1 MKKIKA
7 NWKAHVLTLFPEMFP
22 GPLGHS
28 IIGKA
33 LEEQV
38 WSLKL
43 INLQKFSKKGPKYI
57 DDKPYGGGSG
67 MIIKSEIIHKALKE
81 TTKKIKNNYSLV
93 FLTPK
98 GKKLNQEK
106 IKKFVKKD
114 NLILVCGKYE
124 GIDQRVIDTWKMEEI
139 SLGDYILSGGEI
151 AAMSLIDSCV
161 RLLPN
166 VLGSSKSLE
175 SETFENNLLEY
186 PQYTKPRKWLGK
198 KVPEVLLSGDHKK
211 ISEWKKNESIK
222 ITKIKRP
229 DLFKKVVNFVYS
241 ASRPFNF

>member
-1 MKKIKA
+1 MKKTKA
-7 NWKAHVLTLFPEMFP
+7 LWTVHILTLFPEMFP
-22 GPLGHS
+22 GPLGFS

-33 LEEQV
+33 LEKKN

-43 INLQKFSKKGPKYI
+43 INLQNFSKKGPKYV

-67 MIIKSEIIHKALKE
+67 MIIKSEIIHEALKK
-81 TTKKIKNNYSLV
+81 TIIKINNNYSLIY
-93 FLTPK
+93 LTPK
-98 GKKLNQEK
+98 GKKLDQKK
-106 IKKFVKKD
+106 IKRFIKKD

-139 SLGDYILSGGEI
+139 SMGDYILSGGEI

-166 VLGSSKSLE
+166 VLGSPKSLE

-186 PQYTKPRKWLGK
+186 PQYTKPREWLGK
-198 KVPEVLLSGDHKK
+198 KVPEVLLSGNHKK
-211 ISEWKKNESIK
+211 INEWKKKESIR

-229 DLFKKVVNFVYS
+229 DLFKKVVKK
-241 ASRPFNF
+241 

>member
-1 MKKIKA
+1 MKKTKA
-7 NWKAHVLTLFPEMFP
+7 NWKVHILTLFPEMFP
-22 GPLGHS
+22 GPLGYS
-28 IIGKA
+28 IVGKA
-33 LEEQV
+33 LEEKV

-43 INLQKFSKKGPKYI
+43 INLQNFSKKGPKYV

-67 MIIKSEIIHKALKE
+67 MIIKSEIIDKALKE
-81 TTKKIKNNYSLV
+81 TTKKIKKNYSLV

-98 GKKLNQEK
+98 GKKLNQGK

-124 GIDQRVIDTWKMEEI
+124 GIDQRVIDAWKMEEI
-139 SLGDYILSGGEI
+139 SMGDYILSGGEI

-166 VLGSSKSLE
+166 VLGSAKSLE
-175 SETFENNLLEY
+175 NETFENNLLEY
-186 PQYTKPRKWLGK
+186 PQYTKPREWLGK
-198 KVPEVLLSGDHKK
+198 KVPEVLLSGNHRK
-211 ISEWKKNESIK
+211 INEWKKKESIR

-229 DLFKKVVNFVYS
+229 DLLKKV
-241 ASRPFNF
+241 AKK

>member
-1 MKKIKA
+1 MKKTKA
-7 NWKAHVLTLFPEMFP
+7 SWTAHILTLFPEMFP
-22 GPLGHS
+22 GPLGFS

-33 LEEQV
+33 LEEKN

-43 INLQKFSKKGPKYI
+43 INLQNFSKKGPKYV

-67 MIIKSEIIHKALKE
+67 MIIKNEIVHEALKQ
-81 TTKKIKNNYSLV
+81 TIKKIKNNYSLV
-93 FLTPK
+93 YLTPK
-98 GKKLNQEK
+98 GKKLDQKK
-106 IKKFVKKD
+106 IKRFVKRN

-124 GIDQRVIDTWKMEEI
+124 GIDQRVIDAWKMEEI
-139 SLGDYILSGGEI
+139 SMGDYVLSGGEI

-166 VLGSSKSLE
+166 VLGSAKSLE
-175 SETFENNLLEY
+175 NETFENNLLEY

-198 KVPEVLLSGDHKK
+198 KVPEVLLSGNHRK
-211 ISEWKKNESIK
+211 INEWKKKESIR

-229 DLFKKVVNFVYS
+229 DLLKKV
-241 ASRPFNF
+241 AKK

>member
-7 NWKAHVLTLFPEMFP
+7 NWKAHILTLFPEMFP
-22 GPLGHS
+22 GPLGYS
-28 IIGKA
+28 IVGKA
-33 LEEQV
+33 LEEKV

-43 INLQKFSKKGPKYI
+43 INLQNFSKKGPKYV

-67 MIIKSEIIHKALKE
+67 MIIKSEIIHKALKK

-124 GIDQRVIDTWKMEEI
+124 GVDQRVIDTWKMEEI
-139 SLGDYILSGGEI
+139 SLGDYVLSGGEI

-161 RLLPN
+161 RLLPK

-186 PQYTKPRKWLGK
+186 PQYTKPREWLGK

-211 ISEWKKNESIK
+211 IREWKKKESIK

-229 DLFKKVVNFVYS
+229 DLFRKVIKK
-241 ASRPFNF
+241 

>member
-43 INLQKFSKKGPKYI
+43 INLQKFSRKGPKYV

-81 TTKKIKNNYSLV
+81 TTKKIKHNSSLV

-124 GIDQRVIDTWKMEEI
+124 GIDQRVIDKWKMEEI

-229 DLFKKVVNFVYS
+229 DLFRKVIKK
-241 ASRPFNF
+241 

>member
-43 INLQKFSKKGPKYI
+43 INLQKFSRKGPKYV

-198 KVPEVLLSGDHKK
+198 EVPEVLLSGDHKK

-229 DLFKKVVNFVYS
+229 DLFRKVIKK
-241 ASRPFNF
+241 

>member
-7 NWKAHVLTLFPEMFP
+7 NWKAHILTLFPEMFP
-22 GPLGHS
+22 GPLGYS
-28 IIGKA
+28 IVGKA
-33 LEEQV
+33 LEEKV

-43 INLQKFSKKGPKYI
+43 INLQNFSKKGPKYV
-57 DDKPYGGGSG
+57 DDKPYGAGSG

-124 GIDQRVIDTWKMEEI
+124 GVDQRVIDTWKMEEI
-139 SLGDYILSGGEI
+139 SLGDYVLSGGEI

-161 RLLPN
+161 RLLPK

-186 PQYTKPRKWLGK
+186 PQYTKPREWLGK

-211 ISEWKKNESIK
+211 IREWKKNESIK

-229 DLFKKVVNFVYS
+229 DLFRKVVKK
-241 ASRPFNF
+241 